1 MTAPP
6 DRPEGSESPDGPDGP
21 PVGHSDGRRP
31 MGGSMSL
38 LQQLMDRP
46 LDPSYAAA
54 AARREAE
61 GLPPSTSLRSPW
73 VLVAAVVIGFLFVAA
88 AFALRPAGTTASRDK
103 EQLIAQVEARQSRG
117 DELAGEVSTLGQQI
131 QDAQSAAL
139 ASQASTL
146 SAELSRLRLLTG
158 EVAVTG
164 PGLVL
169 TVDDAP
175 DARAKAAGGDPRDAG
190 GFPEGRVTSFDLQI
204 LVNGLWQSGA
214 EAISINGQ
222 RLTSRSSIRFA
233 GDAILV
239 DYRPLTP
246 PYVISAIGDGR
257 EMQTGFASSASGAY
271 LKSLGDNYA
280 IPSTVTT
287 PARVDIPRSPSLPL
301 TFAGPG
307 GSGSSGT
314 TAPSSPP
321 SSSSSPASP
330 SSAPRGGTT
339 PSTEA
344 TRS

>member
-6 DRPEGSESPDGPDGP
+6 PSPPSPPSPPDGADAPGA
-21 PVGHSDGRRP
+21 GHSDGRRP

-54 AARREAE
+54 AARRDTE

-73 VLVAAVVIGFLFVAA
+73 VLVAAIVIGFLFVVA

-103 EQLIAQVEARQSRG
+103 ERLIEQIEARQSRG
-117 DELAGEVSTLGQQI
+117 DELAGEVSKLGQQI

-139 ASQASTL
+139 ASQASQL

-175 DARAKAAGGDPRDAG
+175 DARAKATGGDPRDAG
-190 GFPEGRVTSFDLQI
+190 GFPQGRVTSFDLQI
-204 LVNGLWQSGA
+204 LVNGIWQAGA
-214 EAISINGQ
+214 EAIAINGQ

-246 PYVISAIGDGR
+246 PYVITAIGDGR
-257 EMQTGFASSASGAY
+257 ELQTRFASSASGAY

-287 PARVDIPRSPSLPL
+287 PSLVDIPRSPSLPL
-301 TFAGPG
+301 TFARPG
-307 GSGSSGT
+307 SAGAASS
-314 TAPSSPP
+314 PSSPSSP
-321 SSSSSPASP
+321 SSSSP

>member
-1 MTAPP
+1 MTATPP
-6 DRPEGSESPDGPDGP
+6 PSDPGTPEAGF
-21 PVGHSDGRRP
+21 HSDGRRP
-31 MGGSMSL
+31 AAGSMSL

-54 AARREAE
+54 AARREAD

-73 VLVAAVVIGFLFVAA
+73 LVVAAIVIGFLFVAA

-103 EQLIAQVEARQSRG
+103 EQLIEQIEARQTRG
-117 DELAGEVSTLGQQI
+117 DEQAAEVSKLGQQI

-139 ASQASTL
+139 ASQASQL
-146 SAELSRLRLLTG
+146 SAELDRLRLLTG

-175 DARAKAAGGDPRDAG
+175 DVRAKAASGDPRDAG
-190 GFPEGRVTSFDLQI
+190 GFPQGRVTSFDLQI
-204 LVNGLWQSGA
+204 LANGLWQAGA
-214 EAISINGQ
+214 EAMSINGQ

-239 DYRPLTP
+239 DFRPLSP
-246 PYVISAIGDGR
+246 PYVITALGEGR
-257 EMQTGFASSASGAY
+257 VLQTGFASSSSGAY
-271 LKSLGDNYA
+271 LKSLGDNYS
-280 IPSTVTT
+280 IPSTIAT
-287 PARVDIPRSPSLPL
+287 PARVDIPRSPSSPL
-301 TFAGPG
+301 IFAMPV
-307 GSGSSGT
+307 
-314 TAPSSPP
+314 
-321 SSSSSPASP
+321 SPATATVSP
-330 SSAPRGGTT
+330 SSAPAGAPI

>member
-6 DRPEGSESPDGPDGP
+6 PSPPNVPDAPGPE
-21 PVGHSDGRRP
+21 HSDGRRP
-31 MGGSMSL
+31 VGGSMSL

-54 AARREAE
+54 AARRDAE
-61 GLPPSTSLRSPW
+61 GLPRSTSLRSPW
-73 VLVAAVVIGFLFVAA
+73 VLVAAIVIGFLFVVAA
-88 AFALRPAGTTASRDK
+88 LALRPAGTTASRDK
-103 EQLIAQVEARQSRG
+103 EQLIEQIEARQSRG
-117 DELAGEVSTLGQQI
+117 DELAGEVSKLGQQI
-131 QDAQSAAL
+131 QDVQSAAL
-139 ASQASTL
+139 ASQASQL

-175 DARAKAAGGDPRDAG
+175 DARAKATGGDPRDSG
-190 GFPEGRVTSFDLQI
+190 GFPQGRVTSFDLQI
-204 LVNGLWQSGA
+204 LVNGLWQAGA
-214 EAISINGQ
+214 EAIGVNGQ

-239 DYRPLTP
+239 DYRPLAP
-246 PYVISAIGDGR
+246 PYVITAIGEGR
-257 EMQTGFASSASGAY
+257 ELQTGFASSASGAY

-287 PARVDIPRSPSLPL
+287 PSRVDIPRSPSLPL
-301 TFAGPG
+301 RFAGPG
-307 GSGSSGT
+307 SAGATSS
-314 TAPSSPP
+314 P
-321 SSSSSPASP
+321 SSSSSPSSPPSLSP